1 VGGLTIGSL
10 SQRFGRKRA
19 SVTTVLFA
27 VPVAF
32 LWAFSTSVALLALGA
47 ILMQFIVQG
56 AWGVVPA
63 HLNEI
68 SPPDARG
75 TFPGTVYQLGNII
88 ASVNAILQTGIAE
101 RTDGNYAIALAGV
114 AILSALVIALFM
126 GLGPQAQDAEMT

>member
-1 VGGLTIGSL
+1 MNCI
-10 SQRFGRKRA
+10 RIAPRA
-19 SVTTVLFA
+19 KSA
-27 VPVAF
+27 
-32 LWAFSTSVALLALGA
+32 ALLALGA

-75 TFPGTVYQLGNII
+75 TFPGTVYQLGNLI
-88 ASVNAILQTGIAE
+88 ASVNAVLQTSIAE
-101 RTDGNYAIALAGV
+101 RTGGNYAIALAGV